1 MNPYTYSGYR
11 WYGYGYEYKSETT
24 IAGWPLLHIC
34 AGIDPLTMRPGVAR
48 GIIAIGDMAVGVLA
62 IGGFACGLITI
73 GGMSLGM
80 LLAIGG
86 AAVGLGFSIGGFAVG
101 SIAIGGV
108 AVGFAYALG
117 GVAVGPGVV
126 ERLPYAGWS
135 ARWPSK
141 R

>member
-1 MNPYTYSGYR
+1 MNTYMESRYR
-11 WYGYGYEYKSETT
+11 WYGCGYEYESATR

-34 AGIDPLTMRPGVAR
+34 AGVDPLTLRPRVAR
-48 GIIAIGDMAVGVLA
+48 GIIAIGDLAIGVLA
-62 IGGFACGLITI
+62 IGGFACGLVTI
-73 GGMSLGM
+73 GGTSLGL

-86 AAVGLGFSIGGFAVG
+86 AAVGLGLSIGGFAVG

-108 AVGFAYALG
+108 ALGLVHALG
-117 GVAVGPGVV
+117 GAAFGPGIV

-135 ARWPSK
+135 ATWPSK